1 MPGPLPQKDARR
13 KNAPT
18 IPTTELPAG
27 GTTTKAP
34 RCPYKLGP
42 AGRAWWRWAWK
53 LPQASAWDTGATYF
67 VARRA
72 QLEDMA
78 ASLDAVEDSAAIA
91 ELFQF
96 DEHSD
101 FAEQLRWVLGGL
113 KRAAGGLVPIAR
125 EMREL
130 ENRLGLNPKAL
141 AENRWTITAPAQ
153 PAAATSSSP
162 DPDATP
168 DARRRAMRIVDP
180 AAVGQ

>member
-1 MPGPLPQKDARR
+1 MPRGPLPKKDARR
-13 KNAPT
+13 RNAPT
-18 IPTTELPAG
+18 IPTTDLPAAG
-27 GTTTKAP
+27 NTGKRPT
-34 RCPYKLGP
+34 CPYKLGP
-42 AGRAWWRWAWK
+42 AGKAWWNWAWK
-53 LPQASAWDTGATYF
+53 TPQAAAWDHGARYF

-78 ASLDAVEDSAAIA
+78 AALDAAEDSAAIA
-91 ELFQF
+91 ELFHL

-101 FAEQLRWVLGGL
+101 FTEQLRWVLGGL

-141 AENRWTITAPAQ
+141 AENRWTIIASAQ
-153 PAAATSSSP
+153 PEPEVAAP
-162 DPDATP
+162 DPGSTP
-168 DARRRAMRIVDP
+168 DERRRSMRIVDP